1 MNRRSRLGFT
11 LTLGALFLSVAAGA
25 FSAQRQCE
33 WDRVDLRGDWGIA
46 TFNVEVADT
55 PESRSVG
62 LMNRVS
68 LDRNHGMLFIFDA
81 PVTASFWMKNTLIPL
96 DILFF
101 DARGILVHKKD
112 RATPLSTE
120 SILGGDHILAVLE
133 INGGLAELYGI
144 GLGTEIRHPG
154 ISHQESAWNCPANPL

>member
-11 LTLGALFLSVAAGA
+11 LTLGAFFLAVAADA
-25 FSAQRQCE
+25 FSSHSQCE
-33 WDRVDLRGDWGIA
+33 WDRVDLRGDWGNA

-55 PESRSVG
+55 PQSRSVG
-62 LMNRVS
+62 LMHRVS
-68 LDRNHGMLFIFDA
+68 LPRNHGMLFIFDA
-81 PVTASFWMKNTLIPL
+81 PGTVSFWMKNTLIPL

-101 DARGILVHKKD
+101 DADGILVHKKD

-120 SILGGDHILAVLE
+120 SIFGGNHILAVLE

-144 GLGTEIRHPG
+144 GLGSEIRHPG
-154 ISHQESAWNCPANPL
+154 ISHQESAWHCPSNP